1 MILMN
6 TRGFDDVIK
15 KVELYYGKVIEVTND
30 VAIEARKLILK
41 RIEEGKNSSGKQMRT
56 KSTDKYEGDIY
67 SRWQGEDRADAGLT
81 TSRMTLKYSGGLYNN
96 FTYRKNYKKA
106 QNFKFILQFYVK
118 NGRVPGRNISYG
130 VLAAYHE
137 EIQGD
142 IFKPTKGELNKIGKL
157 WKKQL

>member
-1 MILMN
+1 MN
-6 TRGFDDVIK
+6 TRGFDSVIK
-15 KVELYYGKVIEVTND
+15 KVELYYGKVIEVTNS
-30 VAIEARKLILK
+30 VAIEARMIILK

-56 KSTDKYEGDIY
+56 SSTDKYEGDIY
-67 SRWQGEDRADAGLT
+67 SRRHGEDRADEGLT

-106 QNFKFILQFYVK
+106 KDFKFILQFYIKNSRVK
-118 NGRVPGRNISYG
+118 NRNITYG
-130 VLAAYHE
+130 TLAAYHE
-137 EIQGD
+137 EKQGD